1 MDFAVATVALAGNP
15 RNGRGVKSVVRFLL
29 LLLARRGTERGNFVA
44 DQLDLELIGHRRV
57 IPKPLDKL

>member
-15 RNGRGVKSVVRFLL
+15 RNRRGVKSVVRFLL